1 MSEYYVGINKND
13 STVKNSSSGGAFTA
27 ITDYI
32 IGNNKNVKI
41 YGCVFN
47 EKMQVV
53 HIGSSSIKDIN
64 KMRGSKYVSS
74 DLMGTFNNISEDLNE
89 NFRVVFSGT
98 PCQVAGLKKFLSL
111 KKIEQENLITI
122 DFICHGV
129 GSNNFF
135 KDYINKMEKR
145 YNGKAIEIKFRGKS
159 KPGKL
164 QDMYIRFDNGKKY
177 VSSTTKY
184 DWFYSIY
191 QKNLILRPSCYNC
204 AYASKN
210 RVSDITLA
218 DDWSKNRDLTKSN
231 SLILANTPTGNDIIS
246 SLRDKMF
253 LKEVNEDDI
262 NQPNISHATNKPSN
276 YDEFWK
282 IYLNEG
288 YDKAQKYIGNNTLKT
303 KVNVMIA
310 NIVNKLNFDVA
321 YKKIKGVLKS
331 NGR

>member
-1 MSEYYVGINKND
+1 
-13 STVKNSSSGGAFTA
+13 
-27 ITDYI
+27 
-32 IGNNKNVKI
+32 
-41 YGCVFN
+41 
-47 EKMQVV
+47 
-53 HIGSSSIKDIN
+53 
-64 KMRGSKYVSS
+64 
-74 DLMGTFNNISEDLNE
+74 
-89 NFRVVFSGT
+89 
-98 PCQVAGLKKFLSL
+98 
-111 KKIEQENLITI
+111 
-122 DFICHGV
+122 
-129 GSNNFF
+129 
-135 KDYINKMEKR
+135 MEKR
-145 YNGKAIEIKFRGKS
+145 YKGKAIEIKFRGKS

-177 VSSTTKY
+177 IAPTTKY

-191 QKNLILRPSCYNC
+191 LKNLILRPSCYNC
-204 AYASKN
+204 AYAGKN

-262 NQPNISHATNKPSN
+262 NQPNINHATNKPSN